1 LHECAPIDLKDK
13 VLEKVDKEVL
23 EEEELE
29 NLFFKNIC
37 SEIMEEVIDIGSD
50 YGVILPRGQTKKK
63 NHMKRKKI

>member
-1 LHECAPIDLKDK
+1 LHECAPVDLKDK
-13 VLEKVDKEVL
+13 VLEKIDKEVL

-37 SEIMEEVIDIGSD
+37 SEIMEKIIDLGSD
-50 YGVILPRGQTKKK
+50 YDIILSRGQTKKK

>member
-50 YGVILPRGQTKKK
+50 YGVILPRDQTKKK